1 MRAIA
6 ALLALTA
13 LTSCGAEG
21 PPFVPTSLAAPET
34 AAMDTSAVLPE
45 MNP

>member
-13 LTSCGAEG
+13 LASCGAEG
-21 PPFVPTSLAAPET
+21 RPFMSTSLSAPET
-34 AAMDTSAVLPE
+34 AAMDTSAVLLE